1 MTHVTATRRPRGAHQ
16 WLALVVGVVYLLVGI
31 AGFFVTG
38 FDMAGFME
46 HDPGATLLGFAINP
60 LHNIV
65 HLVIGIL
72 GIGAWS
78 RSASARTFGWLL
90 LIGYGAVFVYGLFA
104 VNDPEINFLN
114 INQADNWLHLGSALV
129 GLLIAVWPAPAR
141 VVEQPGSTESMPP
154 DVRDPRTGGTM
165 PRDAYDQ
172 RTGGTVPPEARDP
185 RTGGTVPPEA
195 QDPRTGRTMPPEVR
209 DPRTGEAG
217 PPPR

>member
-16 WLALVVGVVYLLVGI
+16 WLALVVGVVYLLIGI

-46 HDPGATLLGFAINP
+46 HNPDTTLLGFAINP

-78 RSASARTFGWLL
+78 RSAGARTFGWLL
-90 LIGYGAVFVYGLFA
+90 LIGYGAAFVYGLFA
-104 VNDPEINFLN
+104 VNDPEINVLN
-114 INQADNWLHLGSALV
+114 INHPDNWLHLGSALV

-141 VVEQPGSTESMPP
+141 VVEQPGRTE
-154 DVRDPRTGGTM
+154 
-165 PRDAYDQ
+165 A
-172 RTGGTVPPEARDP
+172 
-185 RTGGTVPPEA
+185 
-195 QDPRTGRTMPPEVR
+195 MPPEVR

-217 PPPR
+217 PPAR